1 MNSDQALCGQLIASN
16 HTRAVR
22 GSASWSKADARR
34 ALSAMLTVS
43 RGLDILD
50 AEANPL
56 LTELAFTKLNGRFG
70 ANHLIGRE
78 VAVRLSGTGQLR
90 SEEHTSELQSLMRI
104 SYAVFCLQKK
114 KCSKQILTLVT
125 NVGTNVQLK
134 LIDQSNQHTKYTIC
148 TH

>member
-1 MNSDQALCGQLIASN
+1 MFGPLFASN
-16 HTRAVR
+16 QTRAVR

-78 VAVRLSGTGQLR
+78 VAVRLSGTGQLSGDR
-90 SEEHTSELQSLMRI
+90 LPASEP
-104 SYAVFCLQKK
+104 F
-114 KCSKQILTLVT
+114 TLCADS
-125 NVGTNVQLK
+125 NGARKRVGSGK
-134 LIDQSNQHTKYTIC
+134 
-148 TH
+148 